1 MKKKYGE
8 LMEYL
13 LRSQGRYP
21 REEEFRAFL
30 RESVRTLTRDLKDFD
45 IEFVVL
51 PEAKAAASG
60 GKDSNTLKIGCE

>member
-8 LMEYL
+8 LMEYM

-30 RESVRTLTRDLKDFD
+30 RDSVRTLTRDLKDFD
-45 IEFVVL
+45 IEFIVL
-51 PEAKAAASG
+51 PESKVAAANNKD
-60 GKDSNTLKIGCE
+60 GKALKIGCE